1 MKVLSNN
8 LLQNTTRGKKILN
21 FLANYKVIGMSEIPI
36 VRSAMGLVLIA
47 NLKLRRQQLW
57 LFLQVFFMYTYGQM

>member
-36 VRSAMGLVLIA
+36 VRSAMGLALIA
-47 NLKLRRQQLW
+47 NLKLRRQQL
-57 LFLQVFFMYTYGQM
+57 